1 MGQEEYEEW
10 MNLQSLLSE
19 VRITIEDD
27 EIAWGLSSS
36 KTFTTSSLYRFL
48 TTGGV
53 DSKMV
58 KRISKCKIPLKIKI
72 FLWQAF
78 QDRI

>member
-27 EIAWGLSSS
+27 EIA
-36 KTFTTSSLYRFL
+36 
-48 TTGGV
+48 
-53 DSKMV
+53 
-58 KRISKCKIPLKIKI
+58 
-72 FLWQAF
+72 
-78 QDRI
+78 